1 MGSLIPKKE
10 RMSMK
15 TIMVAMLAIGLVT
28 AGASAAVTSSTLH
41 SPIKSGNPGSTDD
54 YISSTDCLQGK
65 IGIELPGDLGW
76 HPANTDPLD
85 KLPAFTDGAGM
96 RATGLTGLL
105 NDFPGAGNPAK
116 LVAYD
121 MTGTGCNALGVASIN
136 IHSSNNVDGRIFSTT
151 VIKYSM
157 DGGNTYNLLGYFQS
171 DPSGTIN
178 NPANPASIG
187 MKSTMVSVFDD
198 LGAAIIPAGVT
209 NIEFDLY
216 AVDNTGGQMRDPF
229 DGVNPFTGVD
239 DGLSAAFVSP
249 LIMEIDVFAVPEPTS
264 MLLLAL
270 GGSLLLRRR

>member
-1 MGSLIPKKE
+1 MGSLVPKKE

-15 TIMVAMLAIGLVT
+15 TITVTMLVIGLVA

-65 IGIELPGDLGW
+65 IGTELPGDMGW

-85 KLPAFTDGAGM
+85 KLPALTDGAGM
-96 RATGLTGLL
+96 RGTGLTGLL
-105 NDFPGAGNPAK
+105 NDWGYANPVK

-121 MTGTGCNALGVASIN
+121 MTGTTCNALGVASIN
-136 IHSSNNVDGRIFSTT
+136 IHSSNNEDGRMFSTT

-157 DGGNTYNLLGYFQS
+157 DGGGSYNLLGYFQS

-178 NPANPASIG
+178 IAGSPVSIG

-209 NIEFDLY
+209 NIEFDMY
-216 AVDNTGGQMRDPF
+216 SVDNTQGEMRDPF

-239 DGLSAAFVSP
+239 DGLTGAFESP
-249 LIMEIDVFAVPEPTS
+249 LIMEIDVFAVPEPAS
-264 MLLLAL
+264 LLLLAL

>member
-1 MGSLIPKKE
+1 M
-10 RMSMK
+10 R
-15 TIMVAMLAIGLVT
+15 TIIVAMLAIGLVT
-28 AGASAAVTSSTLH
+28 VGAGAAVTSATTH

-65 IGIELPGDLGW
+65 IPAVLPGDMGW

-85 KLPAFTDGAGM
+85 QLPAFTDGAGM
-96 RATGLTGLL
+96 RPTGLTGLL
-105 NDFPGAGNPAK
+105 NDWGYANPVK

-121 MTGTGCNALGVASIN
+121 MTGTDCNALGVARIN
-136 IHSSNNVDGRIFSTT
+136 IHSSNNIDGRIFSTT

-157 DGGNTYNLLGYFQS
+157 DGGSNYSLLGYFQS

-178 NPANPASIG
+178 SDGHPNSIN

-216 AVDNTGGQMRDPF
+216 SVDNTQGEMRDPF

-239 DGLSAAFVSP
+239 DGLTGAFESP
-249 LIMEIDVFAVPEPTS
+249 LIMEIDVFAVPEPAGL
-264 MLLLAL
+264 LLLAL
-270 GGSLLLRRR
+270 GSLLLRRRNS